1 MGSCGVLVGCIE
13 EQGFKERMEGEGS
26 SKASK
31 ASKARAKAS
40 KGRMKG
46 I

>member
-31 ASKARAKAS
+31 ARAKAS